1 MRTRNLDALLAVRY
15 ATNSSYVQHS
25 FQYHYVVWSTVTQAV
40 CLTLLPPKFYTLL
53 PRATLAGKAWGSFPV
68 LHQIAP
74 TPCNPSCM
82 SHSTPPKIL
91 YLITKSNF
99 GGAQK
104 YVFELAVAAR
114 ERGLNVIVACGG
126 TGGKKAELGLL
137 AEKLTAENIRV
148 IPIKHFMRD
157 MSLGNDIVAFFDVCR
172 LIREERPQVLHVTSS
187 KAGGIGALAG
197 RLLRVPKIIF
207 TSHGLTVDEIWRP
220 RFQRFLIFIG
230 TYYTIAAA
238 HISIMI
244 STETYARAKS
254 MTGMKDKIAY
264 IKNGITPVD
273 FKTKEEARSLLE
285 LTIPQEH
292 VLVGGIGELHPNK
305 NWLQAVTAVAHLP
318 HTVHLAIIGS
328 GEEYEVLQRQAKA
341 LGVAD
346 RVHLLG
352 YIGDAATYVK
362 AFDIFILPSKKEG
375 LPYVILEAGLAG
387 LPVVA
392 TDLPGN
398 RDIIESGV
406 HGFLIEPEHRMLATS
421 LEMLIRDPG
430 MRRTLGAALQE
441 RVMSE
446 FSVDHMVH
454 ETFTLYTSSKS
465 PAS

>member
-1 MRTRNLDALLAVRY
+1 
-15 ATNSSYVQHS
+15 
-25 FQYHYVVWSTVTQAV
+25 
-40 CLTLLPPKFYTLL
+40 
-53 PRATLAGKAWGSFPV
+53 
-68 LHQIAP
+68 
-74 TPCNPSCM
+74 M
-82 SHSTPPKIL
+82 SHNTPPKIL
-91 YLITKSNF
+91 YIITKSNF

-104 YVFELAVAAR
+104 YVFELAVAAK
-114 ERGLNVIVACGG
+114 ERGLNVMVACGG

-137 AEKLTAENIRV
+137 AEKLAAEDIRV

-157 MSLGNDIVAFFDVCR
+157 MSFGNDIVAFFDILR
-172 LIREERPQVLHVTSS
+172 LLREERPHVLHVTSS

-207 TSHGLTVDEIWRP
+207 TSHGLTVDEVWRP
-220 RFQRFLIFIG
+220 RWQRFLIFIG
-230 TYYTIAAA
+230 TYYTMAAA
-238 HISIMI
+238 HTSIMI
-244 STETYARAKS
+244 SKETYERACNIIGRKE
-254 MTGMKDKIAY
+254 KIAY
-264 IKNGITPVD
+264 IKNGIAPVD
-273 FKTKEEARSLLE
+273 FKSKEEARSLLE
-285 LTIPQEH
+285 LHIPTDH
-292 VLVGGIGELHPNK
+292 MLIGGVGELHPNK
-305 NWLQAVTAVAHLP
+305 NWSEAITAVAHLP
-318 HTVHLAIIGS
+318 HTVHLAIVGS
-328 GEEYEVLQRQAKA
+328 GEEYDALKHQAKS
-341 LGVAD
+341 LGVQD

-352 YIGDAATYVK
+352 YTPDAATYVK

-441 RVMSE
+441 KVMTE
-446 FSVDHMVH
+446 FSVDHMVNK
-454 ETFTLYTSSKS
+454 TFSLYTSSKS